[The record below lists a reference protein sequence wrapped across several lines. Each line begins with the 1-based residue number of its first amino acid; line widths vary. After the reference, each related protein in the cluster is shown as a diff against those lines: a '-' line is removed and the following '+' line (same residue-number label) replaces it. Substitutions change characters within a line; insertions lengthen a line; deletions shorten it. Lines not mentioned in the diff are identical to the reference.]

1 MSQEAMQSQARQYP
15 SIPRNSQGQSS
26 RPTTAT
32 AAEGGEEEAAARAR
46 EEARARRAAK
56 AQAGPGSE
64 FVRCQRVDKQRL
76 GKLQSLLR
84 YFWL

>member
-1 MSQEAMQSQARQYP
+1 MSQETMQSQARQYP

-32 AAEGGEEEAAARAR
+32 AAEGGEKAAARAR
-46 EEARARRAAK
+46 EEARARRAAE

-64 FVRCQRVDKQRL
+64 FVRRQRVDKQRL
-76 GKLQSLLR
+76 GKLQSLLG
-84 YFWL
+84 YSWL